1 MVCDPLLKTL
11 NSSSPLLSNKAFC
24 LHIKS
29 IEDQNQKKNIINKK
43 SLYCNLKGFVIVFY
57 GCPLT
62 NYTCGLK
69 SKNALCSKKTRRT
82 AKLNQ
87 SKKSI
92 KLKKTNE
99 LRQHLKQ
106 LRKSLAA
113 KSKLKKGTNLF
124 KANSSSTQK
133 L

>member
-1 MVCDPLLKTL
+1 MNIQLPKDQK
-11 NSSSPLLSNKAFC
+11 
-24 LHIKS
+24 HRKS
-29 IEDQNQKKNIINKK
+29 RQCKRAAKNFE
-43 SLYCNLKGFVIVFY
+43 SVIVIY

-99 LRQHLKQ
+99 LRQNLKQ
-106 LRKSLAA
+106 LGSIVS
-113 KSKLKKGTNLF
+113 SKK
-124 KANSSSTQK
+124 
-133 L
+133 

>member
-1 MVCDPLLKTL
+1 MLV
-11 NSSSPLLSNKAFC
+11 NYE
-24 LHIKS
+24 IV
-29 IEDQNQKKNIINKK
+29 
-43 SLYCNLKGFVIVFY
+43 YVIVIY

-69 SKNALCSKKTRRT
+69 SENALCSKKTRRT

-99 LRQHLKQ
+99 LRQ
-106 LRKSLAA
+106 
-113 KSKLKKGTNLF
+113 NF
-124 KANSSSTQK
+124 KTAWFNR
-133 L
+133 

>member
-1 MVCDPLLKTL
+1 ML
-11 NSSSPLLSNKAFC
+11 
-24 LHIKS
+24 I
-29 IEDQNQKKNIINKK
+29 
-43 SLYCNLKGFVIVFY
+43 VIVIY

-99 LRQHLKQ
+99 
-106 LRKSLAA
+106 
-113 KSKLKKGTNLF
+113 
-124 KANSSSTQK
+124 
-133 L
+133 

>member
-1 MVCDPLLKTL
+1 MFEIAGRIQP
-11 NSSSPLLSNKAFC
+11 
-24 LHIKS
+24 
-29 IEDQNQKKNIINKK
+29 
-43 SLYCNLKGFVIVFY
+43 VIVIY

-99 LRQHLKQ
+99 LRQ
-106 LRKSLAA
+106 
-113 KSKLKKGTNLF
+113 NF
-124 KANSSSTQK
+124 KTAWFNR
-133 L
+133 

>member
-1 MVCDPLLKTL
+1 MQPR
-11 NSSSPLLSNKAFC
+11 SNV
-24 LHIKS
+24 
-29 IEDQNQKKNIINKK
+29 NI
-43 SLYCNLKGFVIVFY
+43 CVIVIY

-99 LRQHLKQ
+99 LRQNLKQ
-106 LRKSLAA
+106 LGSIVS
-113 KSKLKKGTNLF
+113 SKE
-124 KANSSSTQK
+124 
-133 L
+133 

>member
-1 MVCDPLLKTL
+1 MQQ
-11 NSSSPLLSNKAFC
+11 N
-24 LHIKS
+24 HILTINQLFE
-29 IEDQNQKKNIINKK
+29 IELACFMHRYDHGK
-43 SLYCNLKGFVIVFY
+43 LPVIVIY

-92 KLKKTNE
+92 NLKRTNE
-99 LRQHLKQ
+99 LRQ
-106 LRKSLAA
+106 
-113 KSKLKKGTNLF
+113 NF
-124 KANSSSTQK
+124 KTAWFNR
-133 L
+133 